1 MVCKCKRPRLS
12 NTLTPLK
19 DGGVYA
25 PRTQR
30 GRRHP
35 SRRPSADDDDI
46 LHLQRLLVMWW
57 PDESRSAWTRS
68 ATLIASAWV
77 TGRLGPKIQD
87 LN

>member
-46 LHLQRLLVMWW
+46 LHFQRLLGM
-57 PDESRSAWTRS
+57 
-68 ATLIASAWV
+68 
-77 TGRLGPKIQD
+77 
-87 LN
+87 